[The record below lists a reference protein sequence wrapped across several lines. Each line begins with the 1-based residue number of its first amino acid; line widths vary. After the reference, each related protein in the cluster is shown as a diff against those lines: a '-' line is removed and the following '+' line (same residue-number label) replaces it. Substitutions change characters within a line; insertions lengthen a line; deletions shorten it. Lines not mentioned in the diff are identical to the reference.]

1 MIEQKMISEKM
12 LTELKEDLKT
22 RMSGFRLAHTLGVEE
37 MAIRI
42 GGIYCPEK
50 VNVLRAAALL
60 HDITKELSPDAQK
73 EIFKKHGIVMSR
85 EAELAPPTH
94 HAMTAELE
102 IPERYPEFADPEIL
116 GAVRCHTTGRAGM
129 TLCEKII
136 YISDYIDFT
145 RTYSDCILLRDM
157 FWGAHPERMS
167 GEERLVHLDRV
178 VLRSLE
184 LTIIDLNERGRTV
197 SRETVEAL
205 DHLQNKLNN
214 STEV

>member
-1 MIEQKMISEKM
+1 MTETKMISEKM
-12 LTELKEDLKT
+12 LAELKEILKT
-22 RMSGFRLAHTLGVEE
+22 KMSGFRLAHTLGVEE
-37 MAIRI
+37 MAARI
-42 GGIYCPEK
+42 GAIYCPEK

-60 HDITKELSPDAQK
+60 HDITKELSPEAHK
-73 EIFKKHGIVMSR
+73 EIFKKHGVVMSP

-102 IPERYPEFADPEIL
+102 IPERYPEFADTEIL
-116 GAVRCHTTGRAGM
+116 GAVRCHTTGRADM

-157 FWGAHPERMS
+157 FWRAHPEKMT
-167 GEERLVHLDRV
+167 EAERLIHLDKV
-178 VLRSLE
+178 VIKSLE

-205 DHLQNKLNN
+205 DFLRNKMK
-214 STEV
+214 ERAEI